1 MQEKL
6 NSFHSLNFSN
16 MGKKRII
23 KQTEEEVLKE
33 REELESKIQKVAT
46 PIKQKKVAL
55 KEGVLYVSSSYN
67 NTSLTLTDSQGNVL
81 AWVTAGK
88 IGFKGTKKGTSY
100 AASKV
105 AEVMAE
111 AIAKLKINNLR
122 VKVKGIG
129 SGRESALRTLAA
141 RGVNILEIE
150 DVTPIPHNGCKR
162 PKPRRV

>member
-1 MQEKL
+1 
-6 NSFHSLNFSN
+6 

-88 IGFKGTKKGTSY
+88 IG
-100 AASKV
+100 
-105 AEVMAE
+105 
-111 AIAKLKINNLR
+111 
-122 VKVKGIG
+122 
-129 SGRESALRTLAA
+129 
-141 RGVNILEIE
+141 
-150 DVTPIPHNGCKR
+150 
-162 PKPRRV
+162 